1 MSLNRE
7 NLRSTGKVIHFT
19 FQRLLKNKANI
30 ILSVIL
36 IVAALVSIPIVS
48 IIMKDS
54 SPEVIVPSDIAI
66 SGVWI
71 NNQTEYPISHNF
83 ESESPW
89 YGVEFHI
96 ADFGAGEYDQRIN
109 RDEAFVDIYF
119 DSAQQTYA
127 IKVYALS
134 ETLFAPSD
142 LVSLSYLMQDLFE
155 RSRLESHNVSDEQMA
170 EALMGYYTNTMTE
183 KTFLDKDGGRDTELR
198 FVVQYV
204 YSIAI
209 LILGLFSTAYIIRA
223 IIEEKGSNI
232 VELLM
237 VSVKPL
243 AVITGKIIAVML
255 YIFAFFM
262 ILIAS
267 IVISWFISSSFLD
280 TSGISSMI
288 NDIGISSAM
297 SLGPESAFVL
307 LFSLLLAYL
316 MIAIMGGISGS
327 ACSSMEDMESAQ
339 LSVVFIILVGYIL
352 SSLAPFFDSTPASVL
367 FAIIPIISMFT
378 APISYV
384 FGDISS
390 GVLLLSWAFQ
400 TLIIIYLSLFCSR
413 VYSELFIYKGNR
425 IKFIELVSL
434 SRRKKVDG

>member
-1 MSLNRE
+1 
-7 NLRSTGKVIHFT
+7 
-19 FQRLLKNKANI
+19 
-30 ILSVIL
+30 
-36 IVAALVSIPIVS
+36 
-48 IIMKDS
+48 
-54 SPEVIVPSDIAI
+54 
-66 SGVWI
+66 
-71 NNQTEYPISHNF
+71 
-83 ESESPW
+83 
-89 YGVEFHI
+89 
-96 ADFGAGEYDQRIN
+96 
-109 RDEAFVDIYF
+109 
-119 DSAQQTYA
+119 
-127 IKVYALS
+127 
-134 ETLFAPSD
+134 
-142 LVSLSYLMQDLFE
+142 
-155 RSRLESHNVSDEQMA
+155 
-170 EALMGYYTNTMTE
+170 
-183 KTFLDKDGGRDTELR
+183 
-198 FVVQYV
+198 
-204 YSIAI
+204 
-209 LILGLFSTAYIIRA
+209 LFSTAYIIRA

-262 ILIAS
+262 VLIAS

-297 SLGPESAFVL
+297 SLGTESASVL
-307 LFSLLLAYL
+307 LVSLLLAYL

>member
-327 ACSSMEDMESAQ
+327 ACSSMEDMKRSTICG
-339 LSVVFIILVGYIL
+339 LYYSCRLH
-352 SSLAPFFDSTPASVL
+352 PFLISPVFDSTPASVL